1 MQSKAIKIILKP
13 SLNTKIIEKNISKN
27 NKAKNSKLIKYLFK
41 SFKIKIAK
49 IIKINSEK
57 KKNIVKNSKHSLK
70 KIKIDK
76 KIKINLSKFNVRWI
90 YFFVMSNKIRVII
103 KKIFTK
109 YGANILTNCLVWW
122 VIMIIF

>member
-1 MQSKAIKIILKP
+1 LQSKAIKIILKP

-76 KIKINLSKFNVRWI
+76 KIKINLSKFNVR
-90 YFFVMSNKIRVII
+90 
-103 KKIFTK
+103 
-109 YGANILTNCLVWW
+109 
-122 VIMIIF
+122 

>member
-27 NKAKNSKLIKYLFK
+27 NKAKNTKLIKYLFK

-57 KKNIVKNSKHSLK
+57 KQNIVKNSKHSLK